1 MSTTVEQMLK
11 DKDKESP
18 IVSIDPE
25 ASIPEAAA
33 LMARENLGALLVM
46 KGEELVGIL
55 SERDIS
61 RKLGASDKL
70 PGEFKVKDLMSG
82 KILFVEPSSTLE
94 ECMGLMTKNRYRH
107 LPVLENRRKV
117 IGVISI
123 GDAVKTVIS
132 DKQFVINQ
140 LERYIYGQSS

>member
-11 DKDKESP
+11 DKDKESS

-70 PGEFKVKDLMSG
+70 PREFKVKDLMSE
-82 KILFVEPSSTLE
+82 KILFVEPASTLE

-123 GDAVKTVIS
+123 GDAVKTMIS

-140 LERYIYGQSS
+140 LERYIYG